1 MWVNSPFQN
10 CGLLPP
16 ISHVW
21 RIWYLV
27 TSPNLAK
34 RLSLGVYSTVGVDTL
49 VTSAASTAA
58 FTLDASVAS
67 AMNRFCLMSCT
78 SEVFDFCGD
87 ATTSC
92 TFHCGIRPFSVLRGD
107 AVVIHSRLR
116 SIMKPA
122 SPVNAMRKPRR
133 APRLVPNRT

>member
-21 RIWYLV
+21 RIVYLV
-27 TSPNLAK
+27 TSANLAK

-58 FTLDASVAS
+58 FTLAASVAS
-67 AMNRFCLMSCT
+67 AMF
-78 SEVFDFCGD
+78 
-87 ATTSC
+87 
-92 TFHCGIRPFSVLRGD
+92 
-107 AVVIHSRLR
+107 
-116 SIMKPA
+116 
-122 SPVNAMRKPRR
+122 
-133 APRLVPNRT
+133 